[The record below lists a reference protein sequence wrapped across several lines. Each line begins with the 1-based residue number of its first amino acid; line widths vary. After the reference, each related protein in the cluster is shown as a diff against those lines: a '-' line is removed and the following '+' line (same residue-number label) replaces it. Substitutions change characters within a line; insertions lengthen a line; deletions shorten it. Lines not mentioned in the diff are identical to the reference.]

1 MTSDKIKLDLALFD
15 VKKHMADLN
24 IEGDL
29 FGEEQFITNIDL
41 FKELQIKYV
50 NDKAEEY
57 RNMGYKEVHV
67 LVDMQ
72 TFDDKRFRYLD
83 QL

>member
-1 MTSDKIKLDLALFD
+1 M
-15 VKKHMADLN
+15 
-24 IEGDL
+24 
-29 FGEEQFITNIDL
+29 FGEEQFITNVDL

-57 RNMGYKEVHV
+57 RNMGYKDVHV

-83 QL
+83 QLYGDDEKLKAEKEMTIVAFLRHLPS